1 MTGSSPATIRST
13 RRLAAA
19 RRADEHEELTVLEGE
34 VDPGDGSRAVGVD
47 FAEIVQF
54 ERRHAIP
61 VTPTFALRRRGRTRG
76 LGANMVTWASPTTDD
91 PLLQP
96 YQLKHLTIR
105 NRVFSSSHEPA
116 YSVNGMPGDR
126 YRLYHVEKA
135 KGGIGMTMT
144 AGSAVVA
151 EDSPPAFGN
160 LHAYKDEIVPC
171 IRRMTDE
178 VHEHGAAC
186 MIQITHLGRRTGWA
200 QDDWLPI
207 VSASPVREPA
217 HRNIPSRPRTGTSSA
232 SSASTPT
239 PPSAC
244 RRAGWTA
251 SSSRPT
257 GTCSTSSCRR

>member
-1 MTGSSPATIRST
+1 
-13 RRLAAA
+13 
-19 RRADEHEELTVLEGE
+19 
-34 VDPGDGSRAVGVD
+34 
-47 FAEIVQF
+47 
-54 ERRHAIP
+54 
-61 VTPTFALRRRGRTRG
+61 
-76 LGANMVTWASPTTDD
+76 MVTWRCADD

-160 LHAYKDEIVPC
+160 LHAYKDEIVPF

-217 HRNIPSRPRTGTSSA
+217 HRNIPKQAEDWDIERIIGKYADAAERMQ
-232 SSASTPT
+232 
-239 PPSAC
+239 
-244 RRAGWTA
+244 AGGMDGVELEAYGHLFDQFLSPLTNHRDDEWGGDA
-251 SSSRPT
+251 DGRLPFRH
-257 GTCSTSSCRR
+257 GGAVGDP